1 MRILL
6 IDNYDSFVYNLA
18 QYLGELGCKLTV
30 YRNDQIS
37 IEEVENFKPE
47 AIVISPGP
55 GRPEDA
61 GICVELIRCYA
72 GKVPIFGVCLGH
84 QAIGYAFGGEIVKA
98 KRLMHGKVSLIHHK
112 GRSVFSGIPSPFPA
126 TRYHSLAIRGESLPS
141 CLELLAW
148 TDDGEVMAVKHREF
162 YIVGVQFHPESIATQ
177 YGKEILRNF
186 LERR

>member
-18 QYLGELGCKLTV
+18 QYLGELECQLIV
-30 YRNDQIS
+30 FRNDQIS
-37 IEEVENFKPE
+37 VDEVEELKPE

-61 GICVELIRCYA
+61 GICVEVIRRY
-72 GKVPIFGVCLGH
+72 GERIPIFGVCLGH

-98 KRLMHGKVSLIHHK
+98 KKLMHGKVSLIHHNGK
-112 GRSVFSGIPSPFPA
+112 SVFSGIPSPFPA
-126 TRYHSLAIRGESLPS
+126 TRYHSLAIKRESLPS
-141 CLELLAW
+141 SLELLAW
-148 TDDGEVMAVKHREF
+148 TDDGEVMAVKHKDF

-177 YGKEILRNF
+177 YGKEILKNF